1 MCMGGN
7 DGRRY
12 SRGMKACSCVRRPE
26 RVFAPVIALL
36 LALPIALLVQ
46 SCQTPDQ
53 GRFEQL
59 RKGMQDCEVMTLL
72 GKPSS
77 KTPAVTGKDGKVISP
92 ASWNYGDNLSTLAS
106 GTMFKD
112 QPPPENVWSVFFGPD
127 GRVSGW
133 RTPNWQE

>member
-1 MCMGGN
+1 MPSAP
-7 DGRRY
+7 RL
-12 SRGMKACSCVRRPE
+12 SFCVRTIP
-26 RVFAPVIALL
+26 ALL
-36 LALPIALLVQ
+36 AIVLSLPLAIVAP
-46 SCQTPDQ
+46 SCQTPEQ
-53 GRFEQL
+53 GKFSQL
-59 RKGMQDCEVMTLL
+59 RKGMQDWEVMTLL

-77 KTPAVTGKDGKVISP
+77 KTPAVTGKDGKVVSP

-133 RTPNWQE
+133 RTPTWEK